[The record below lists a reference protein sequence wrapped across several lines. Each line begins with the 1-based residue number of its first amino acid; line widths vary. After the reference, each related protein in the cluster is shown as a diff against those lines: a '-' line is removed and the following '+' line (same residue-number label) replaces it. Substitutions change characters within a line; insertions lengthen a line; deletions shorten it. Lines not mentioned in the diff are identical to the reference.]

1 MFRHQTTTVHCDD
14 RFLIVTIANYLLVN
28 VYLPC
33 KGTANRTELC
43 DSLLCDI
50 WSWRERFMNYECII
64 AGDMNT
70 DLVKGNDEIAT
81 HLNFFINDKK
91 LTRCNDLFSQ
101 RTVATYVNPALNQ
114 ESCIDYIFA
123 SSQSDIRNFEVLD
136 LSLNFSDHLPLL
148 VSIRTQV
155 APSHV
160 KSNTVTDNSNLSKQ
174 LRWDKADIL
183 AFYHYT
189 GLQLQPVLASVESMC
204 L

>member
-1 MFRHQTTTVHCDD
+1 MLLSETTDRSDLKIVSFNIHGFNQGQVAITEMIDSLSPDVFLIQEHWLTDANINKFDIFTDYFSFGCSAMNRQTESGILVGRPYGGVIALIKNVFRHQTTTVHCDD

-81 HLNFFINDKK
+81 HLNF
-91 LTRCNDLFSQ
+91 L
-101 RTVATYVNPALNQ
+101 
-114 ESCIDYIFA
+114 
-123 SSQSDIRNFEVLD
+123 
-136 LSLNFSDHLPLL
+136 
-148 VSIRTQV
+148 
-155 APSHV
+155 
-160 KSNTVTDNSNLSKQ
+160 
-174 LRWDKADIL
+174 
-183 AFYHYT
+183 
-189 GLQLQPVLASVESMC
+189 
-204 L
+204 